1 MRPST
6 VLLGALLAAAPALA
20 QTTPVPVPT
29 NPPPQI
35 VVSAVG
41 EERIVP
47 DRARISIGV
56 QTQAATAAAAAS
68 ANAALQRAVMDTL
81 RALGITSEQMTTSG
95 YNVYPDQQYDEV
107 NKRSRIVG
115 YNVQNTLVVEVRRI
129 EQVGALLDAAL
140 SKGANLVSSLVF
152 YPADMETPKRRAMTQ
167 AVERARADAD
177 VLARAAGGR
186 VGELLE
192 ISTYSNAPQPLM
204 NVRMARAEMAQS
216 ADTPISEG
224 SQVISANVVT
234 RWRFIAG
241 Q

>member
-1 MRPST
+1 MRPAI
-6 VLLGALLAAAPALA
+6 VLLATILAAAPALA
-20 QTTPVPVPT
+20 QVAPPPPS
-29 NPPPQI
+29 NPPPQV

-56 QTQAATAAAAAS
+56 QTQAATAAQAAS

-81 RALGITSEQMTTSG
+81 RALGVTAEQMTTSG
-95 YNVYPDQQYDEV
+95 YNVYPDQQYDEA
-107 NKRSRIVG
+107 NRRSRIVG

-152 YPADMETPKRRAMTQ
+152 YPSDMETPKRRAMTR
-167 AVERARADAD
+167 AVERARADAE

-186 VGELLE
+186 IGELLE
-192 ISTYSNAPQPLM
+192 ISTFMDMPQPMM
-204 NVRMARAEMAQS
+204 NVRMARAEMAANAQ
-216 ADTPISEG
+216 TPISEG
-224 SQVISANVVT
+224 SQVITATVNT
-234 RWRFIAG
+234 RWRFISG